1 MNKFEF
7 LKFLAN
13 APKNLKGYD
22 ELLAY
27 ARNIYKQAMGVFPEG
42 IDNISIK
49 QAVRETANIRD
60 PKKVVKFPQGGKDKT
75 DFFSTRPDQRIK
87 QPEGAKMDV
96 MRAHENLSGGANYA
110 KGDTKY
116 NADVLAGEIAIQRG
130 LIKDID
136 DVDQIDIRTKADLY
150 SEAYNYLTRLNMLN
164 NPSAIKPR
172 PPGKGEFGITTLDD
186 AGKPLETKTTTP
198 EGIMDVL
205 MNKGKAKDVNIG
217 TAPKTTKKKPP
228 VDPELQKAEDNKQMF
243 MDFENRNKKGQLF
256 NISGQ
261 KGDFLTEKEFASEL
275 ESSVMNFKQNSPGF
289 NLQLIPEL
297 KKPGAKAYN
306 PFPNEQGDKFL
317 TDNQRQKTLSS
328 LEKIMKNEEYQ
339 TRFANNFADL
349 MEEGDDVIEFAPDT
363 FKIDPPK
370 KAEGGRIGFSGG
382 GAGFAGNQVEQTQP
396 QGPGPMGPVFE
407 TGDIG
412 AAAKEV
418 MKRMSGMA
426 GSPGLIN
433 IPISGGLGFDVGF
446 GAGRSMDAG
455 ISFNPNNPNFNFTGG
470 LSTLGGKPSLG
481 FQFRK
486 QFKDGSKPKSPGR
499 RTFMK
504 TMAGLASLPF
514 VGKFFKP
521 AAKVADAV
529 PVVQEG
535 AKLGFEN
542 FMLLVDKIKRLG
554 KPADNLATQ
563 ERQKV
568 IRYDGK
574 NGNEYELVEDLTT
587 GDISVTKDKPGV
599 AVYNRGGDDVEAIDT
614 IENRST
620 FVLKK
625 GEDVVDTKTGKY
637 KGKTPDEY
645 EEVTQTS
652 SGPEDAFD
660 DVTEIDDRAVNE
672 VLDEL
677 RDVAEMDDLTLSQ
690 YLGPKSPRGK
700 KAGGGLAYMLGE

>member
-1 MNKFEF
+1 MNKIEF

-22 ELLAY
+22 ELFAY

-42 IDNISIK
+42 IDFLTLKNAAKNI
-49 QAVRETANIRD
+49 ANQRD
-60 PKKVVKFPQGGKDKT
+60 PKKVVQFPKGGKDKT
-75 DFFSTRPDQRIK
+75 DFFSTRPDPRVK

-116 NADVLAGEIAIQRG
+116 NADILANEIAMQRG
-130 LIKDID
+130 IIKNLD
-136 DVDQIDIRTKADLY
+136 DADLIDTELKIELY
-150 SEAYNYLTRLNMLN
+150 DEAYKYLTRLNMLN

-217 TAPKTTKKKPP
+217 KAPKTTKKKPP

-261 KGDFLTEKEFASEL
+261 KGNFLTEKEFAREL
-275 ESSVMNFKQNSPGF
+275 ESSVMNFKENSPGF

-317 TDNQRQKTLSS
+317 TDNQRQKILSS

-349 MEEGDDVIEFAPDT
+349 MEEGDDIIEFAPNT

-382 GAGFAGNQVEQTQP
+382 GAGFAGNQMEHDDGIGSF
-396 QGPGPMGPVFE
+396 GPGPTFKELTIDTMPQPQLNPMMFNMPMMQRPMSQGI
-407 TGDIG
+407 IG
-412 AAAKEV
+412 LKD
-418 MKRMSGMA
+418 
-426 GSPGLIN
+426 
-433 IPISGGLGFDVGF
+433 GGRIG
-446 GAGRSMDAG
+446 
-455 ISFNPNNPNFNFTGG
+455 
-470 LSTLGGKPSLG
+470 
-481 FQFRK
+481 
-486 QFKDGSKPKSPGR
+486 FKDGSNPKDPSR
-499 RTFMK
+499 RGFLKLMG
-504 TMAGLASLPF
+504 GLAALPF

-521 AAKVADAV
+521 AAKVAGTAA

-535 AKLGFEN
+535 VKLGFDK
-542 FMLLVDKIKRLG
+542 FMMLVDKIKRLG

-563 ERQKV
+563 ERQRV

-574 NGNEYELVEDLTT
+574 DGNEYELVEDLTT
-587 GDISVTKDKPGV
+587 GNISVTKDRPGV
-599 AVYNRGGDDVEAIDT
+599 AVYGRGTDDVEGIDV
-614 IENRST
+614 IEDRST
-620 FVLKK
+620 FIYKK
-625 GEDVVDTKTGKY
+625 GEDVVDAKTGKS
-637 KGKTPDEY
+637 KRTPDEY
-645 EEVTQTS
+645 DEIQQTS
-652 SGPEDAFD
+652 SDPESAFD
-660 DVTEIDDRAVNE
+660 GIDEIDDKAVNE
-672 VLDEL
+672 VLEEL
-677 RDVAEMDDLTLSQ
+677 GETRIK
-690 YLGPKSPRGK
+690 KS
-700 KAGGGLAYMLGE
+700 GGGLAYMLGE

>member
-1 MNKFEF
+1 MNRLEL
-7 LKFLAN
+7 LKLIAA

-27 ARNIYKQAMGVFPEG
+27 ARNIYKQVMGIFPEG
-42 IDNISIK
+42 IDNIAIK
-49 QAVRETANIRD
+49 NAAKNIANQRD
-60 PKKVVKFPQGGKDKT
+60 PKKVVQFPQGGKDKT
-75 DFFSTRPDQRIK
+75 DFFSTRPDPRVK
-87 QPEGAKMDV
+87 QPPGAKMDV
-96 MRAHENLSGGANYA
+96 IRAHENLSGGANYA
-110 KGDTKY
+110 KGDIKY
-116 NADVLAGEIAIQRG
+116 NADILADEIAMQRG
-130 LIKDID
+130 IIKNLD
-136 DVDQIDIRTKADLY
+136 DADLIDTELKTELY
-150 SEAYNYLTRLNMLN
+150 GEAYDYLTKLNMLN

-205 MNKGKAKDVNIG
+205 MGGK
-217 TAPKTTKKKPP
+217 TKKG
-228 VDPELQKAEDNKQMF
+228 E
-243 MDFENRNKKGQLF
+243 LF

-261 KGDFLTEKEFASEL
+261 KGKFLTEDEFAREL

-339 TRFANNFADL
+339 RRYADNFADL

-382 GAGFAGNQVEQTQP
+382 GAGYAGDQTEQSQP
-396 QGPGPMGPVFE
+396 GGQKDMPRNTGFQPIFPMPQ
-407 TGDIG
+407 
-412 AAAKEV
+412 K
-418 MKRMSGMA
+418 
-426 GSPGLIN
+426 N
-433 IPISGGLGFDVGF
+433 IPGSGGIKELRQFLQAVGAPELGMGYNFPVGQSGILGVGVAPSGNVGAQLKIPLSGGRF
-446 GAGRSMDAG
+446 G
-455 ISFNPNNPNFNFTGG
+455 
-470 LSTLGGKPSLG
+470 
-481 FQFRK
+481 
-486 QFKDGSKPKSPGR
+486 FKDGSNPKDPSR
-499 RTFMK
+499 RGFMK
-504 TMAGLASLPF
+504 LMAGLASLPF

-521 AAKVADAV
+521 AAKVADKAA
-529 PVVQEG
+529 PVIQEG
-535 AKLGFEN
+535 AKLGYEN
-542 FMLLVDKIKRLG
+542 FMLLVNKIKRLG

-563 ERQKV
+563 ERQRV

-574 NGNEYELVEDLTT
+574 DGNEYELVEDLTT

-599 AVYNRGGDDVEAIDT
+599 AVYGRGTDDVEAIDT

-620 FVLKK
+620 FILKK

-690 YLGPKSPRGK
+690 MLGPGSPRSK